1 MCGRSSLTKTEKE
14 IEERF
19 NASFY
24 SDELVRYNP
33 LPNFNVAPT
42 HIMPVI
48 KGSSPDK
55 IDLYRWGLIPFWAK
69 DEKIGY
75 KMINARVETLLEK
88 SAFKTAAKSRRCLVP
103 MDGFYEWKREGKTKT
118 PYRIT
123 MQDDSIFSAA
133 GLWESWK
140 NDKGEEVFSFTVIT
154 QPPNEMMKDI
164 HNRMPAILTQ
174 EQEQQWLDN
183 SISAED
189 AVSIIQPYPSD
200 LMLAYK
206 VDSRVGKVSENDAG
220 LILPIDDRPELV
232 QGSLF

>member
-14 IEERF
+14 IEARF
-19 NASFY
+19 NATFY
-24 SDELVRYNP
+24 SDELERYNP

-42 HIMPVI
+42 HMMPVI
-48 KGSSPDK
+48 TNHTPDR

-69 DEKIGY
+69 DEKLGY
-75 KMINARVETLLEK
+75 KMINARIETLLEK
-88 SAFKTAAKSRRCLVP
+88 PAFKTAAKSRRCLVP
-103 MDGFYEWKREGKTKT
+103 MDGFYEWKREGKNKT

-133 GLWESWK
+133 GLWESWMNK
-140 NDKGEEVFSFTVIT
+140 KGEEVFSFTVIT
-154 QPPNEMMKDI
+154 QPPNEMMLGI
-164 HNRMPAILTQ
+164 HDRMPAILTQ
-174 EQEQQWLDN
+174 EQEKLWIDN
-183 SISAED
+183 DLLAED

-206 VDSRVGKVSENDAG
+206 VDSRVGKVAENDSG
-220 LILPIDDRPELV
+220 LILPIDDRPELL

>member
-14 IEERF
+14 IEARF
-19 NASFY
+19 NATFY
-24 SDELVRYNP
+24 SDDLERYNP

-42 HIMPVI
+42 HMMPVI
-48 KGSSPDK
+48 TNHTPDR

-69 DEKIGY
+69 DEKVGY

-118 PYRIT
+118 PYRII
-123 MQDDSIFSAA
+123 MHDDSIFSAA

-154 QPPNEMMKDI
+154 QPPNELVKGI
-164 HNRMPAILTQ
+164 HDRMPAILTQ
-174 EQEQQWLDN
+174 EQEKLWIDN
-183 SISAED
+183 DLTAED
-189 AVSIIQPYPSD
+189 AVSLIQPYPSE

-220 LILPIDDRPELV
+220 LIEPIDDRPELL